1 LRVEIA
7 VFYSPSVHRLGS
19 PSTGRM
25 AVVLGCAVGL
35 TSFVYLLRFPPTL
48 SGADE
53 SYMLYGAKRVLQG
66 QAVYRDFFDFV
77 TPGSFYLYAVAYA
90 LGGVSVTTA
99 RITTAALNALSAACT
114 YVLTLYV
121 ASLGEALVSGL
132 LVVVICVPVWNL
144 ASNHWMATTFGL
156 AAAVVLLSTRWQH
169 STRGR
174 PATAGALGG
183 LVICTNQS
191 AGLWLILWLV
201 LVVPAIAGARA
212 RSDRWRRCLRE
223 LVWTAVGGAGVCL
236 PVLGYA
242 VWRSSLGELLYA
254 THTWVLANYLN
265 FNGGRV
271 GWSGYGVAWADGVN
285 YTYLWLFRSIPVI
298 LAVEAAGLLWAI
310 WRHGVRAQLVRAALL
325 LLALCASAAVTYY
338 PDVIHLAFVAPF
350 SFVVMAGMIHRA
362 RTAPDF
368 MKRPTGEWMAR
379 LALCAVLAVVAL
391 KAWDNVRRAWREN
404 PVLYETAFG
413 TLAGWPQ
420 RAAALREL
428 QEKLGIDGRPARVFA
443 YQSDAWLYLALPA
456 ENPTPF
462 ALLMPSY
469 NTAEQI
475 QEAIDRLERDPEA
488 RVVVNLL
495 GPQPGDPVMA
505 YLRSHFREVASAG
518 PVIHGSPVYRIFE
531 RHPRG

>member
-1 LRVEIA
+1 
-7 VFYSPSVHRLGS
+7 
-19 PSTGRM
+19 M

-48 SGADE
+48 SSADE

-77 TPGSFYLYAVAYA
+77 TPGSFYLYAIAYA

-99 RITTAALNALSAACT
+99 RITTASLNALSAACT
-114 YVLTLYV
+114 YFLTLHV

-144 ASNHWMATTFGL
+144 ASNHWMATAFSL
-156 AAAVVLLSTRWQH
+156 ATAAVLLSTRWQH

-174 PATAGALGG
+174 PAMAGALGG

-191 AGLWLILWLV
+191 PGLWLILWLAV
-201 LVVPAIAGARA
+201 VVPVVAGARA
-212 RSDRWRRCLRE
+212 DSDRWRRCVRE
-223 LVWTAVGGAGVCL
+223 LAWTAVGGAAVCF

-242 VWRSSLGELLYA
+242 VWRSSLGEMLYA

-271 GWSGYGVAWADGVN
+271 TWSGYGTAWADGVN
-285 YTYLWLFRSIPVI
+285 YTYLWLLRWIPAI
-298 LAVEAAGLLWAI
+298 LGVEVAGLLWAI
-310 WRHGVRAQLVRAALL
+310 WRHGIRAQLTRAALL

-338 PDVIHLAFVAPF
+338 PDVIHVAFVAPF
-350 SFVVMAGMIHRA
+350 SFVVMAGMVYRA
-362 RTAPDF
+362 RTALAVMNGPA
-368 MKRPTGEWMAR
+368 GAWMAR
-379 LALCAVLAVVAL
+379 VVLCAVLAIVAL
-391 KAWDNVRRAWREN
+391 KARDNVERAWRDN

-428 QEKLGIDGRPARVFA
+428 QEKLGVDGRPVRVFA

-495 GPQPGDPVMA
+495 GPQTGDPMMA